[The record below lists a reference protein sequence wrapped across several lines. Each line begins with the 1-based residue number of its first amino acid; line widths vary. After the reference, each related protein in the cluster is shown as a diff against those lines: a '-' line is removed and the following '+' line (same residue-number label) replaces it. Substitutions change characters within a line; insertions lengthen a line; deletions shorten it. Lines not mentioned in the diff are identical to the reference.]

1 MIAHMR
7 KPTTQNRIVANSL
20 PEIANG
26 LEDIATS
33 LRREGE
39 KGPYRALA
47 DGNLYNALACWLL
60 GQPKEQ
66 RLDKIRKGLKL
77 YAAAL
82 DSDDPV
88 DFEKLSSPDEP
99 KYRGG
104 TPRRVRPDKAN
115 GSDQAAG

>member
-7 KPTTQNRIVANSL
+7 KPTTENRIVANSL

-60 GQPKEQ
+60 SQPKAK
-66 RLDKIRKGLKL
+66 RLEIVRKGLKL

-82 DSDDPV
+82 DSDDPI
-88 DFEKLSSPDEP
+88 DFELSSSDES

-104 TPRRVRPDKAN
+104 PPRRIRPKNAN
-115 GSDQAAG
+115 GSDEKVG

>member
-1 MIAHMR
+1 MIARMR
-7 KPTTQNRIVANSL
+7 KPTTENRIVANSL

-60 GQPKEQ
+60 SQPKAK
-66 RLDKIRKGLKL
+66 RLEIVRKGLKL

-82 DSDDPV
+82 DSDDPI
-88 DFEKLSSPDEP
+88 DFELFLGPDKP
-99 KYRGG
+99 KPRGG
-104 TPRRVRPDKAN
+104 TPRRIRADQTN
-115 GSDQAAG
+115 GSNEAIG